1 METDRIE
8 RSLLK
13 NIRQLSPNEQSQ
25 VLDFVESLNSKQ
37 DLDKISESTRDPKD
51 LTLENQPL
59 NLGDRMADIQKK
71 PKDRTIAQAILEVM
85 NTEKR
90 ALTSQEICQ
99 LILER
104 NLYHFN
110 TNDPLKMVRDAIW
123 RHDMKTGKRSSP
135 NKYFIQDGKY
145 WIPYDDIDTPRQG
158 KEETPIVD
166 IDIEASFYDYLFE
179 LEDLD
184 NNEL

>member
-1 METDRIE
+1 
-8 RSLLK
+8 
-13 NIRQLSPNEQSQ
+13 
-25 VLDFVESLNSKQ
+25 
-37 DLDKISESTRDPKD
+37 
-51 LTLENQPL
+51 
-59 NLGDRMADIQKK
+59 MADIQKK
-71 PKDRTIAQAILEVM
+71 SKDRTIAQAILAVM
-85 NTEKR
+85 NAEKK

-110 TNDPLKMVRDAIW
+110 TNDPLKMVRDALW
-123 RHDMKTGKRSSP
+123 RHDVKTGKRSSP

-145 WIPYDDIDTPRQG
+145 WTPSDDIVTPPQD

-166 IDIEASFYDYLFE
+166 IDIESSFYDYLFE

>member
-1 METDRIE
+1 M
-8 RSLLK
+8 
-13 NIRQLSPNEQSQ
+13 
-25 VLDFVESLNSKQ
+25 
-37 DLDKISESTRDPKD
+37 
-51 LTLENQPL
+51 
-59 NLGDRMADIQKK
+59 MDIQKK
-71 PKDRTIAQAILEVM
+71 SKGGTIAQAILAVM
-85 NTEKR
+85 NAEKR
-90 ALTSQEICQ
+90 ALISQEICQ

-110 TNDPLKMVRDAIW
+110 MNDPLKMVRDALW
-123 RHDMKTGKRSSP
+123 RHDVKTGKRSSP
-135 NKYFIQDGKY
+135 NKYFIQDSKY
-145 WIPYDDIDTPRQG
+145 WTPSDDIVTPEQD